1 MNRPKVICHMLMSI
15 DGKVT
20 GDFLYKPECEYAT
33 EKYYKI
39 NRNYKA
45 DAFACGRVTMERSFT
60 NGWYPDLS
68 EYEASEVTKED
79 YITDELCGFYAVAFD
94 RRGRLGWKINCIE
107 DDDPG
112 YGGAQIIEVLC
123 ENNTDVRYLKYL
135 REKKI
140 SYIFA
145 GKDKMEITA
154 ALAKLKNI
162 FGIETLLLEGGS
174 IINGAFQQEGA
185 IDELS
190 LVTVPV
196 VAASD

>member
-1 MNRPKVICHMLMSI
+1 M
-15 DGKVT
+15 
-20 GDFLYKPECEYAT
+20 
-33 EKYYKI
+33 
-39 NRNYKA
+39 
-45 DAFACGRVTMERSFT
+45 
-60 NGWYPDLS
+60 
-68 EYEASEVTKED
+68 
-79 YITDELCGFYAVAFD
+79 
-94 RRGRLGWKINCIE
+94 
-107 DDDPG
+107 
-112 YGGAQIIEVLC
+112 LC

-196 VAASD
+196 VAASDSKSLFYNSITEDYILEQAIPLGNSVTWLKFRGKRGNTYDKI